1 MTAQSILTDANGTT
15 RSERSV
21 SAPVRRRKGT
31 GGGASVAIGV
41 SLAVHAALAA
51 YIVSTQF
58 SLTTPEVEETA
69 PVVVEMVPIE
79 SRRAPLKPVITP
91 DIPKPETPVVE
102 PKPMLQPRETPAPVV
117 AQVAPLDMA
126 PVKAPPVQA
135 PVAAPFVAK
144 PAPAAAQPRN
154 EFVGVDV
161 ESALNS
167 NPPPAYPPQAKAR
180 REEGTVQL
188 RLQVRPDGSVGEVQV
203 QASSGSMRL
212 DRAAIDSVKRWKFRP
227 ATRGGQAVESWAT
240 VPITFGLRRGDRR
253 RGHDHNSLASEQTSG
268 DS

>member
-1 MTAQSILTDANGTT
+1 MTAQSILTDANGT
-15 RSERSV
+15 RRGERMV
-21 SAPVRRRKGT
+21 SAPVKRRR
-31 GGGASVAIGV
+31 GGGGGVSAAIGV

-51 YIVSTQF
+51 YVVSTQF
-58 SLTTPEVEETA
+58 RLTAPEIEETA
-69 PVVVEMVPIE
+69 PVVVEMVPIQ
-79 SRRAPLKPVITP
+79 SRRAPPKPVITP
-91 DIPKPETPVVE
+91 DTPKPETPVVE
-102 PKPMLQPRETPAPVV
+102 PKPTLQTRETPTPVV

-135 PVAAPFVAK
+135 PVAAPVVAK
-144 PAPAAAQPRN
+144 AAPAAQPRN
-154 EFVGVDV
+154 DFVGVDV
-161 ESALNS
+161 DMALS
-167 NPPPAYPPQAKAR
+167 TNPAPAYPPQARAR

-240 VPITFGLRRGDRR
+240 VPITFGLKRGDRR
-253 RGHDHNSLASEQTSG
+253 RGHDHNSLASEQTPG